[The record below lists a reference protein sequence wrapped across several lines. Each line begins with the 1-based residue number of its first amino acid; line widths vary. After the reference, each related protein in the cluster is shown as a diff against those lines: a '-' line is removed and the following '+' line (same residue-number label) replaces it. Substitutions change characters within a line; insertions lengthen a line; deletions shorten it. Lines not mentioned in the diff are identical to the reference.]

1 MYGEVA
7 ARRWLLMVNA
17 FFLQPSLTKL
27 SMAVVFLPI
36 KGRLPASF
44 QNIAFVISKTEKSKY
59 LLTETMSKNTF
70 AIREPLKNYLA
81 DFFR

>member
-7 ARRWLLMVNA
+7 ARRWLLMVIMH

-44 QNIAFVISKTEKSKY
+44 QNIAFVISKAEKSKY
-59 LLTETMSKNTF
+59 LLTETMS
-70 AIREPLKNYLA
+70 
-81 DFFR
+81 